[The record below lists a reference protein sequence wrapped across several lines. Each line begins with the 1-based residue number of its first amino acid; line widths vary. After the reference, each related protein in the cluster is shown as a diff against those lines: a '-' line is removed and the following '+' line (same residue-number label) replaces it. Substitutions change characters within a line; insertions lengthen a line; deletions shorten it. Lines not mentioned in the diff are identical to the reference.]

1 MKSIILQKLENI
13 ANCISRIE
21 SKQPFSVEVL
31 KSDFDIQDTISIN
44 LQRAIQA
51 ATDLAAHIIAEKNG
65 RTPKDTGDAFLV
77 LHEMGIIDKPLSILM
92 IKATGFRNAIVH
104 EYDGIDW
111 IIVHTVCE
119 KHLHLFRDFSK
130 TILKNAID

>member
-13 ANCISRIE
+13 ANCINRIE
-21 SKQPFSVEVL
+21 SKQPFSVEDL
-31 KSDFDIQDTISIN
+31 KSNFDIQDTISIN

-51 ATDLAAHIIAEKNG
+51 ATDLAAHIISERNG
-65 RTPKDTGDAFLV
+65 RTPKDTGDAFVV
-77 LHEMGIIDKPLSILM
+77 LQEMKIIEEPLSRLM

-111 IIVHTVCE
+111 VIVHTVCE
-119 KHLHLFRDFSK
+119 NHLHLFRDFSN